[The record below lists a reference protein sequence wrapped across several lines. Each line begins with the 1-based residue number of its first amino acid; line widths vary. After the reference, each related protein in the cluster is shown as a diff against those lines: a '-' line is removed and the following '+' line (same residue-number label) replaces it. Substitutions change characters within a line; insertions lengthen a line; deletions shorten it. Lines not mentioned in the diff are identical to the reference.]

1 MKKNKEG
8 DNRKVL
14 RECDSNKRR
23 EHVSLPGKRFY
34 PSNDGFCLLN
44 VGITD
49 FFCVKN
55 NNAEMETKNVMVMVM
70 QTGHGQILEMLRVS
84 SFDRKKHWQNWIN
97 IWQEN
102 AISVRG

>member
-1 MKKNKEG
+1 
-8 DNRKVL
+8 
-14 RECDSNKRR
+14 
-23 EHVSLPGKRFY
+23 
-34 PSNDGFCLLN
+34 
-44 VGITD
+44 
-49 FFCVKN
+49 VKN